1 MNSTVAFC
9 NGTAENAKKYIY
21 IYIYIVFYSQ
31 FVVDVVDG
39 DDMEEIIY
47 YFNVQ

>member
-1 MNSTVAFC
+1 MNSTIAKC
-9 NGTAENAKKYIY
+9 NDTINMWRKKK
-21 IYIYIVFYSQ
+21 VFYSQ

-39 DDMEEIIY
+39 DEREEIIY